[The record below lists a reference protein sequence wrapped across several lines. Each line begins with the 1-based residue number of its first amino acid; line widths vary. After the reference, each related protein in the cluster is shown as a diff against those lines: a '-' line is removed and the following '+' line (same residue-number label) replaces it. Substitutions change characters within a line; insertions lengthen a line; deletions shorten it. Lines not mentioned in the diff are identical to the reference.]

1 VSDLHCAATVLVARH
16 GEAEYE
22 NDLLGDSGGS
32 LTLAGRRESERLAE
46 ALQHRNVAM
55 VYTSPLARAVQT
67 AEIVAARLGGV
78 VRVRNGLAE
87 LSVGDHAGRPESP
100 ELFTPVSQR
109 WRTGDLSAAAP
120 GAQDGAATVARVRA
134 VLEEVAD
141 LHRGETVLVVS
152 HGGAMS
158 LVLPRM
164 ALNLP
169 DDHGAGREL
178 PGCVPVELSADADG
192 WTCAAWPEE

>member
-1 VSDLHCAATVLVARH
+1 VSDLHCAATVLVTRH

-22 NDLLGDSGGS
+22 SDLLSDSGGS

-46 ALQHRNVAM
+46 MLQHRNVAM
-55 VYTSPLARAVQT
+55 VYTSPLARASRRQRSWQRGW
-67 AEIVAARLGGV
+67 AASYAYGTGWPSCRSATTRAAGV
-78 VRVRNGLAE
+78 PGAV
-87 LSVGDHAGRPESP
+87 HAG
-100 ELFTPVSQR
+100 VQR
-109 WRTGDLSAAAP
+109 WRPATCPPRP
-120 GAQDGAATVARVRA
+120 GRTDGAATVARVRA

-192 WTCAAWPEE
+192 WTCAGWP